1 MCTLQVMQRLA
12 LSGESARWVAAVA
25 SAAAAAAAAV
35 AVAVLACT
43 PHCLVTEWR
52 RASLIMWS
60 SDHPMSWFVHC
71 SACDSVSH
79 RATV

>member
-1 MCTLQVMQRLA
+1 MCTLQVMRWLA

-25 SAAAAAAAAV
+25 SAAAAVGAGAGAA

-60 SDHPMSWFVHC
+60 SDHPMSWCVHC
-71 SACDSVSH
+71 
-79 RATV
+79 

>member
-25 SAAAAAAAAV
+25 SAAAAAAAGAA

-60 SDHPMSWFVHC
+60 SDHPMSWCVPC
-71 SACDSVSH
+71 
-79 RATV
+79 

>member
-25 SAAAAAAAAV
+25 SAAAAAADAAAAAA

-60 SDHPMSWFVHC
+60 SDHPMSWCVHC
-71 SACDSVSH
+71 
-79 RATV
+79 